1 MLKKNS
7 LISQNNHQKGFSKF
21 TGHINQKNI
30 SAPIVKNCVKIPN
43 IEWIKLMA
51 EKEIK
56 NYEYEMKKKQK
67 DVIQIYQ
74 RIQLDQK

>member
-1 MLKKNS
+1 
-7 LISQNNHQKGFSKF
+7 
-21 TGHINQKNI
+21 
-30 SAPIVKNCVKIPN
+30 
-43 IEWIKLMA
+43 MA

-67 DVIQIYQ
+67 DVMQIYQ

>member
-1 MLKKNS
+1 
-7 LISQNNHQKGFSKF
+7 
-21 TGHINQKNI
+21 
-30 SAPIVKNCVKIPN
+30 VKIPK

-67 DVIQIYQ
+67 DVMQIYQ